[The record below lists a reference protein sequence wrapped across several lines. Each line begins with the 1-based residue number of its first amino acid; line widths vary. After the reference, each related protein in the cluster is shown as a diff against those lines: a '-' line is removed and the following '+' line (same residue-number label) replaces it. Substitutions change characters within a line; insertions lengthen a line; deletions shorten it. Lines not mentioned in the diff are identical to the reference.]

1 MSAGNRRE
9 KIENILKEAEPII
22 DKTREDQKPAS
33 VGNITGNGN
42 QVVIGN
48 DNVVINGGHPTQKA
62 SPPRKA
68 KSLRRMC
75 LVALFA
81 SLLFCVEQIEP
92 PETNAAGSEA
102 VITAAKKPDVQAAEL
117 DDDANQL
124 GAIQDQPGF
133 HCYAGCSFVR
143 QNRNIKPLTL
153 SSPNKI

>member
-9 KIENILKEAEPII
+9 KIENILKEAEPNI
-22 DKTREDQKPAS
+22 DKTRENQKPAS

-48 DNVVINGGHPTQKA
+48 DDVVINGGRPTQKA
-62 SPPRKA
+62 NPPRRA
-68 KSLRRMC
+68 NSLLRIC

-81 SLLFCVEQIEP
+81 FLLFCVEQIKP
-92 PETNAAGSEA
+92 PETNVAGSEA
-102 VITAAKKPDVQAAEL
+102 AITAAKKPDVQAAEL
-117 DDDANQL
+117 ADGANQL

-143 QNRNIKPLTL
+143 PMQPLKPMLV
-153 SSPNKI
+153 NKHQDI